1 MTQKTM
7 VIDLDR
13 CIGCFACEMA
23 CKQENNV
30 PLGVH
35 YNKVLSIGP
44 MGKFPDL
51 TQYFLPTVCQHCK
64 DAPCVKVCPTGATYQ
79 TEDGQVLVNKEKC
92 IGCKYCMMACPY
104 GVRQFNEDAG
114 VVQKCTLCAQITA
127 DGDGVQTLTVTIT
140 LAEYRRLA
148 QQDGKLEY
156 LQEQLDKKEEALTF
170 MHQKSIE
177 DDKAASNY
185 RRQIEDLNRDRRNLA
200 ENANI
205 VANAEQKTRES
216 LERANARIEELTQD
230 IIRVE
235 KNRDAAWE
243 RFSEVSKQL
252 DAAEASL
259 KNKTLALTSLLNDL
273 EALGV
278 EPKKHNTEEEQK

>member
-1 MTQKTM
+1 MTHKTL

-92 IGCKYCMMACPY
+92 IGCRYCMYACPY
-104 GVRQFNEDAG
+104 GVREFDKEHG
-114 VVQKCTLCAQITA
+114 CVEKCTLCSQITA
-127 DGDGVQTLTVTIT
+127 NGDGVPACVHNCNCGARFFGDYDDPESDVCKEMAKYPPEAIHALPDPGNSQPLTRYILSPKV
-140 LAEYRRLA
+140 ASW
-148 QQDGKLEY
+148 
-156 LQEQLDKKEEALTF
+156 KEL
-170 MHQKSIE
+170 
-177 DDKAASNY
+177 
-185 RRQIEDLNRDRRNLA
+185 
-200 ENANI
+200 
-205 VANAEQKTRES
+205 V
-216 LERANARIEELTQD
+216 
-230 IIRVE
+230 
-235 KNRDAAWE
+235 
-243 RFSEVSKQL
+243 
-252 DAAEASL
+252 
-259 KNKTLALTSLLNDL
+259 
-273 EALGV
+273 
-278 EPKKHNTEEEQK
+278 

>member
-1 MTQKTM
+1 MTHKTL

-92 IGCKYCMMACPY
+92 IGCKMCMAACPY
-104 GVRQFNEDAG
+104 GARSYNPEAK
-114 VVQKCTLCAQITA
+114 VVEKCTLCQQRTAQGELPQCVAQCGARARFFGDLEQGIDTFEAPAVGYDVDRSYDNLYTGNRVTLGELAVEYGDA
-127 DGDGVQTLTVTIT
+127 DVHHLPDVGNGPHFAYIL
-140 LAEYRRLA
+140 
-148 QQDGKLEY
+148 
-156 LQEQLDKKEEALTF
+156 
-170 MHQKSIE
+170 
-177 DDKAASNY
+177 
-185 RRQIEDLNRDRRNLA
+185 RDR
-200 ENANI
+200 EWKGG
-205 VANAEQKTRES
+205 E
-216 LERANARIEELTQD
+216 
-230 IIRVE
+230 
-235 KNRDAAWE
+235 
-243 RFSEVSKQL
+243 
-252 DAAEASL
+252 
-259 KNKTLALTSLLNDL
+259 
-273 EALGV
+273 
-278 EPKKHNTEEEQK
+278 

>member
-1 MTQKTM
+1 MTHKTL

-92 IGCKYCMMACPY
+92 IGCKMCMAACPY
-104 GVRQFNEDAG
+104 
-114 VVQKCTLCAQITA
+114 CAKA
-127 DGDGVQTLTVTIT
+127 RFFGDV
-140 LAEYRRLA
+140 
-148 QQDGKLEY
+148 
-156 LQEQLDKKEEALTF
+156 
-170 MHQKSIE
+170 
-177 DDKAASNY
+177 DDP
-185 RRQIEDLNRDRRNLA
+185 
-200 ENANI
+200 
-205 VANAEQKTRES
+205 ES
-216 LERANARIEELTQD
+216 D
-230 IIRVE
+230 
-235 KNRDAAWE
+235 
-243 RFSEVSKQL
+243 VSKVL
-252 DAAEASL
+252 AAAGTENVHSMPDSGNHPTVRYIL
-259 KNKTLALTSLLNDL
+259 HKKTGEWQVNPPKM
-273 EALGV
+273 V
-278 EPKKHNTEEEQK
+278 EN

>member
-1 MTQKTM
+1 MTHKTL

-92 IGCKYCMMACPY
+92 IGCKMCMAACPY
-104 GVRQFNEDAG
+104 GARSYNPEAK
-114 VVQKCTLCAQITA
+114 VVEKCTLCHH
-127 DGDGVQTLTVTIT
+127 
-140 LAEYRRLA
+140 
-148 QQDGKLEY
+148 
-156 LQEQLDKKEEALTF
+156 LQEVGE
-170 MHQKSIE
+170 IG
-177 DDKAASNY
+177 
-185 RRQIEDLNRDRRNLA
+185 
-200 ENANI
+200 
-205 VANAEQKTRES
+205 
-216 LERANARIEELTQD
+216 RAH
-230 IIRVE
+230 V
-235 KNRDAAWE
+235 
-243 RFSEVSKQL
+243 
-252 DAAEASL
+252 
-259 KNKTLALTSLLNDL
+259 
-273 EALGV
+273 
-278 EPKKHNTEEEQK
+278 